1 MAELLP
7 SIIILTLGGYG
18 KAEILG
24 PDGKVHYAYVLIDK
38 GGFGGYLPFYRR
50 EEELR
55 KFGNAPFSI
64 DVDKVQS
71 LKINGLYQEHM
82 VLKGKRRHILATRLV
97 NGPVELFNFTQ
108 EIESVAMPSAGGG
121 AMMGGFGGRTISRW
135 YLRRQGGAL
144 VEVDRIEFIAQM
156 THYFHDHT
164 EMVVALKKRTLRY
177 EDMVAIVQRY
187 NEYLARPGAS
197 LAGDK

>member
-1 MAELLP
+1 M
-7 SIIILTLGGYG
+7 
-18 KAEILG
+18 
-24 PDGKVHYAYVLIDK
+24 
-38 GGFGGYLPFYRR
+38 
-50 EEELR
+50 
-55 KFGNAPFSI
+55 
-64 DVDKVQS
+64 
-71 LKINGLYQEHM
+71 
-82 VLKGKRRHILATRLV
+82 

-108 EIESVAMPSAGGG
+108 EIESVVMPSAGGG

-156 THYFHDHT
+156 THYFHDHM